1 MFNQNRI
8 PTLGKTV
15 SIILL
20 VLLILFLISSG
31 LFLSVAIFSAAVVP
45 LTWMWGLIT
54 GQSYDRV
61 CDNSEIIYRL
71 NKIGQWTIVIGV
83 GVSLI
88 GLVFFC
94 VF

>member
-1 MFNQNRI
+1 MR
-8 PTLGKTV
+8 KTI

-20 VLLILFLISSG
+20 VLLVLFLISSG

-61 CDNSEIIYRL
+61 CDNSEVIYKL
-71 NKIGQWTIVIGV
+71 NQIGKWTIVIGIAIC
-83 GVSLI
+83 LM

>member
-1 MFNQNRI
+1 MFNQTRI

-15 SIILL
+15 SIILI
-20 VLLILFLISSG
+20 VLLVLFLISSG

-61 CDNSEIIYRL
+61 CDNSEVIYKL
-71 NKIGQWTIVIGV
+71 NKIGQWTIVIGIAIC
-83 GVSLI
+83 LI
-88 GLVFFC
+88 VLVFFC

>member
-15 SIILL
+15 SIILI
-20 VLLILFLISSG
+20 VLLVLFLISSG

-45 LTWMWGLIT
+45 LTWVWGLIT

-71 NKIGQWTIVIGV
+71 NQIGKWTITIGLAIA
-83 GVSLI
+83 LI

-94 VF
+94 MF

>member
-1 MFNQNRI
+1 MR
-8 PTLGKTV
+8 KTI

-20 VLLILFLISSG
+20 VLLVLFLISSG

-61 CDNSEIIYRL
+61 CDNSEVIYKL
-71 NKIGQWTIVIGV
+71 NQIGKWTIVIG
-83 GVSLI
+83 SAICLM

>member
-1 MFNQNRI
+1 MR
-8 PTLGKTV
+8 KTIF
-15 SIILL
+15 IILL
-20 VLLILFLISSG
+20 VLLVLFLISSG

-61 CDNSEIIYRL
+61 CDNSEVIYKL
-71 NKIGQWTIVIGV
+71 NQIGKWTIVIGIAIC
-83 GVSLI
+83 LM

>member
-1 MFNQNRI
+1 MR
-8 PTLGKTV
+8 KTI

-20 VLLILFLISSG
+20 VLLVLFLISSG

-61 CDNSEIIYRL
+61 CDNSEVIYKL
-71 NKIGQWTIVIGV
+71 NQIGKWTIVIGIAIC
-83 GVSLI
+83 LM

-94 VF
+94 MF

>member
-1 MFNQNRI
+1 MR
-8 PTLGKTV
+8 KTI

-20 VLLILFLISSG
+20 VLLVLFLISSG

-61 CDNSEIIYRL
+61 CDNSEVIYKL
-71 NKIGQWTIVIGV
+71 NQIGKWTIVIGIAIC
-83 GVSLI
+83 LI
-88 GLVFFC
+88 GLVFFGM
-94 VF
+94 F